1 LLLAMTSVANAVII
15 STGNGTGNT
24 TAPAA
29 DPGFANVGI
38 RGSGSAVYL
47 GDGWVLTDA
56 HVGAGATLFN
66 NVSYNEVAGTAVQLL
81 NPPGAGFT
89 TYSDLLV
96 YQIANP
102 PNLPSVNITTSS
114 PAVGWQV
121 TMIGDG
127 RNRSN
132 SQPAYWT
139 SSWQP
144 SSSPSTYA
152 GEIWASTNQIRWG
165 TNVISTAKFPQG
177 IGTDSETAF
186 ATTFDQ
192 SGTRFEAQGS
202 PGDSGG
208 AVFHQDT
215 QTGAWSLAGVM
226 FSTSGVVGQPF
237 GVSIFGN
244 VTYSADLSVYRNEIY
259 QAMTLPGDVN
269 HDGIVNGLDLSA
281 LASNWLKAGSGANN
295 LSGDV
300 NHDGVVNGLDINLI
314 STHWLQTG
322 PSGMPV
328 PEPSSL
334 ILAAL
339 GAFALFTYYRHK
351 ASAG

>member
-1 LLLAMTSVANAVII
+1 
-15 STGNGTGNT
+15 
-24 TAPAA
+24 
-29 DPGFANVGI
+29 
-38 RGSGSAVYL
+38 
-47 GDGWVLTDA
+47 
-56 HVGAGATLFN
+56 
-66 NVSYNEVAGTAVQLL
+66 
-81 NPPGAGFT
+81 
-89 TYSDLLV
+89 
-96 YQIANP
+96 
-102 PNLPSVNITTSS
+102 
-114 PAVGWQV
+114 
-121 TMIGDG
+121 
-127 RNRSN
+127 
-132 SQPAYWT
+132 
-139 SSWQP
+139 
-144 SSSPSTYA
+144 
-152 GEIWASTNQIRWG
+152 
-165 TNVISTAKFPQG
+165 
-177 IGTDSETAF
+177 
-186 ATTFDQ
+186 
-192 SGTRFEAQGS
+192 
-202 PGDSGG
+202 
-208 AVFHQDT
+208 
-215 QTGAWSLAGVM
+215 M